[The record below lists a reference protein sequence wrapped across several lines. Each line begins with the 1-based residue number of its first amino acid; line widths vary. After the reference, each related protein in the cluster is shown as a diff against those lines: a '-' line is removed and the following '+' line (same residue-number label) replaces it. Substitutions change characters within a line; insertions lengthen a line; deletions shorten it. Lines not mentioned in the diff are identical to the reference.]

1 MSRRRFFKT
10 VIFIALSTT
19 IAFLFFSLSP
29 PLSAP
34 EHTTFASLTAY
45 AQEPDYDQINE
56 IARQLN
62 CPTCAG
68 INLADCRT
76 QTCAQWKDQISDL
89 LQEGYDEQGV
99 LDYFVVQYG
108 TQVLQEPP
116 KRGFTLGLWL
126 VPVVAL
132 LAGAGWLLYTMRSWT
147 RRKAELV
154 TATLP
159 STRATNGPSPKTIAA
174 HDDYLSQV
182 EKDL

>member
-1 MSRRRFFKT
+1 MMSRRRYFKA
-10 VIFIALSTT
+10 VIFITLFT
-19 IAFLFFSLSP
+19 FMVLLFFSLSS
-29 PLSAP
+29 PLSGPGQAA
-34 EHTTFASLTAY
+34 FGFLTVY
-45 AQEPDYDQINE
+45 AQEPDYDQIND
-56 IARQLN
+56 IAKQLN

-76 QTCAQWKDQISDL
+76 QTCILWKEQINDL
-89 LQEGYDEQGV
+89 LQAGYDKQGV

-147 RRKAELV
+147 SRKTGLAA
-154 TATLP
+154 ATSP
-159 STRATNGPSPKTIAA
+159 STGATPLAETVAA
-174 HDDYLSQV
+174 PDDYLHQV